1 MRGLVMLLAVAA
13 CGRAGTGGPAID
25 AAADAPS
32 GPPDAQHT
40 LAIMPATARIDV
52 VDGLAQPVTFTA
64 TLDGAPVTPTW
75 SVSAALVTIDAQ
87 GDVTATGELG
97 GRANVTATDD
107 GVTATA
113 TVEVHLKI
121 TSNPAG
127 ASGADQTSLRGATTP
142 DATTGW
148 QYPYD
153 HTVFPR
159 GLPAPELMWRGGAAG
174 DLVYAHYVTDFVDVE
189 QFAKATL
196 PARLPLDAASWREL
210 AESGDGGSLALT
222 VARLP
227 AGGAAS
233 RLVRQAWTIAPG
245 RLPGWIYYFQNISP
259 IGTTVRIAPGAAAPD
274 DFLAR
279 AGATSNCVTCH
290 VVSAD
295 GKTMIDG
302 GDYPGS
308 TFDLVSNSFVFS
320 VTSLGENTRQ
330 WGAPATLPDGS
341 ALVQNAA
348 PTPTGGYGIDGL
360 WDSHSG
366 ARVAKSGLDGPKFD
380 QPSFALDGRT
390 LVFVDHTTGA
400 LTTYAF
406 DPPMKM
412 ASSPTVLLPAGAGDA
427 IRRPTFTADG
437 QTIVYA
443 RGVLDT
449 RTGASDLYALRLGST
464 GGEVRLAALDGD
476 DTTFDAGARDQH
488 VNYMPYAGPIESGGY
503 QWIVFVSRRT
513 YGNRMTGTVA
523 ATKQLWIAAIDPT
536 ITKGDP
542 SFPAFYLTGQ
552 SALIRNWDP
561 DWALP
566 VCAADGAACAVGS
579 DCCARSCTGGTCGAR
594 APGACGGDGDGCSS
608 AGDCCDVG
616 ARCVNGFC
624 SAPH

>member
-1 MRGLVMLLAVAA
+1 VRGPALIVIALAA
-13 CGRAGTGGPAID
+13 CGHSGGTAID
-25 AAADAPS
+25 AAADAAI
-32 GPPDAQHT
+32 GPDAAHT
-40 LAIMPATARIDV
+40 LAISPPTARIDV
-52 VDGLAQPVTFTA
+52 VDGVAQPAAFTA
-64 TLDGAPVTPTW
+64 TFDGAPVAPAW
-75 SVSAALVTIDAQ
+75 SVSAAFVMIDPQ

-97 GRANVTATDD
+97 GRAIVTAMYD
-107 GVTATA
+107 GLTATA

-127 ASGADQTSLRGATTP
+127 ASGADQTALRGATTP
-142 DATTGW
+142 DPATGW

-153 HTVFPR
+153 RTAFPR

-189 QFAKATL
+189 QFAKATS
-196 PARLPLDAASWREL
+196 PARLALDAASWRAL
-210 AESGDGGSLALT
+210 SASGRGGPLALT
-222 VARLP
+222 VARQP
-227 AGGAAS
+227 AGGTAS
-233 RLVRQAWTIAPG
+233 RLVQETWTIAPG
-245 RLPGWIYYFQNISP
+245 RLPGWIYYFQNVSP

-279 AGATSNCVTCH
+279 AGASSNCVTCH
-290 VVSAD
+290 IVSAD

-330 WGAPATLPDGS
+330 WGAAAVTPDGS

-360 WDSHSG
+360 WDSHTG
-366 ARVAKSGLDGPKFD
+366 ARVAGSGLDGPKFD

-390 LVFVDHTTGA
+390 LVFVDHATGA

-406 DPPMKM
+406 DPTTKVATDPN
-412 ASSPTVLLPAGAGDA
+412 VLLAVGAGDP
-427 IRRPTFTADG
+427 IRRPTYTADG
-437 QTIVYA
+437 KTLVYA
-443 RGVLDT
+443 RGALDT
-449 RTGASDLYALRLGST
+449 RIGPSDLYALRLGAS

-488 VNYMPYAGPIESGGY
+488 VSYMPYASPIESGGY
-503 QWIVFVSRRT
+503 EWIVFVSRRT
-513 YGNRMTGTVA
+513 YGNRMTGTAA

-536 ITKGDP
+536 VATGDP

-552 SALIRNWDP
+552 SALVRNWDP

-566 VCAADGAACAVGS
+566 VCAADGATCAVGS
-579 DCCARSCTGGTCGAR
+579 DCCARTCASGSCGAR
-594 APGACGGDGDGCSS
+594 APGVCGDDGDGCS
-608 AGDCCDVG
+608 ADADCCASG

-624 SAPH
+624 SAPR